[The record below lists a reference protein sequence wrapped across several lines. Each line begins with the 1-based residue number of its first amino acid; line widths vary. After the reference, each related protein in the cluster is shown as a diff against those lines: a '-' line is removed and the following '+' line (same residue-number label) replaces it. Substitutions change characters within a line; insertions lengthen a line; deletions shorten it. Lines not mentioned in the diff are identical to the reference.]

1 MWKCS
6 SCAVQG
12 KTHVRQQIPC
22 QDKTKTA
29 FGNDTYV
36 IALADGA
43 GSAKLSHFGAECVVD
58 SISDLFVSEF
68 DGLFA
73 TNDGRLV
80 KWAIMEKLLSNI
92 REEAKI
98 LECNVKDLA
107 STLLA
112 VAVKDDQFIIA
123 HIGDGVIGYL
133 DGEDLK
139 VASAPSN
146 GEYINETY
154 FVTSSNAINV
164 MRLFK
169 GQVKNIA
176 GFVLMSDGTEQ
187 SLYNK
192 SNNILSNAV
201 MKLMQRDILVD
212 QTFMNAQLEITFK
225 DVIVEKTYDDCSI
238 AIMAKSNRVLRSLNN
253 LSFEEKCDVYG
264 IRRKGKTVKGR
275 IQRYELILD
284 ILQTPA
290 SCAEVS
296 KKMYPKLKYMWRDL
310 KHLCDNGLLIKIDGL
325 YYTVD
330 SAQRSVCDNTHSV

>member
-6 SCAVQG
+6 SCAVRG
-12 KTHVRQQIPC
+12 KAHVRQQIPC

-43 GSAKLSHFGAECVVD
+43 GSVELSHFGAECVVN
-58 SISDLFVSEF
+58 SISELFISEF
-68 DGLFA
+68 DSLFD

-80 KWAIMEKLLSNI
+80 KVAIMEKLLSSI
-92 REEAKI
+92 KKEATL
-98 LECNVKDLA
+98 LECNVRDLA
-107 STLLA
+107 STLLV
-112 VAVKDDQFIIA
+112 VAVKNDQFIIA

-133 DGEDLK
+133 DGENLK

-146 GEYINETY
+146 GEHANETY
-154 FVTSSNAINV
+154 FVTSKDAINV

-169 GQVKNIA
+169 GQLKNIA

-192 SNNILSNAV
+192 RNNTLSNAV
-201 MKLMQRDILVD
+201 IKLMQRDILVD
-212 QTFMNAQLEITFK
+212 QTFMNAQLEMTFK
-225 DVIVEKTYDDCSI
+225 NVIAEKTHDDCSI
-238 AIMAKSNRVLRSLNN
+238 AIMAKSNYALRSLNN

-264 IRRKGKTVKGR
+264 IRHKGKTAKKR
-275 IQRYELILD
+275 IQRYEQILE

-290 SCAEVS
+290 NCVAVS
-296 KKMYPKLKYMWRDL
+296 RKIYLKPKHAWRHL
-310 KHLCDNGLLIKIDGL
+310 KHLCDNGLLVKMDEL
-325 YYTVD
+325 YYKI
-330 SAQRSVCDNTHSV
+330 